1 MYILVTYDVQ
11 TDTLAGQRR
20 LRKVARLCMDYGQ
33 RVQNSVFECMLT
45 EVQLAELK
53 HKLESV
59 MDLESDSIRIYYLNK
74 NENKRIITIG
84 KNDSVDIESTLII

>member
-33 RVQNSVFECMLT
+33 RVQNSVFECILT

-53 HKLESV
+53 HELESV
-59 MDLESDSIRIYYLNK
+59 MDMTNDSIRIYFLNK
-74 NENKRIITIG
+74 NENKRVITIG
-84 KNDSVDIESTLII
+84 KNDAIDVESTLII